1 MTLKTFHT
9 GLMKLVHAHSF
20 ARERGAN
27 LYWYYGNV
35 FHRLRTFS
43 SLSFFEKKVHP
54 RTRISKIAKI
64 AFWKL
69 LALHQYKLWDLI

>member
-9 GLMKLVHAHSF
+9 GLMKLVPAHSF

-43 SLSFFEKKVHP
+43 SLSFFFKESPSKNPYIQDCKDCVLEV
-54 RTRISKIAKI
+54 IS
-64 AFWKL
+64 
-69 LALHQYKLWDLI
+69 LASV